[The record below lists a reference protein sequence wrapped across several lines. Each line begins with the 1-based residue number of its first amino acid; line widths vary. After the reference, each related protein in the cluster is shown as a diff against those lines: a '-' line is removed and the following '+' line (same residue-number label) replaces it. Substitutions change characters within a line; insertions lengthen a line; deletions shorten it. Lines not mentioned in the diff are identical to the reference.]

1 MLTTDQAICL
11 RTVTYS
17 ETSQIVT
24 LFGRTY
30 GKISAIA
37 KGSRRAKSSFDGP
50 LEIFSFGD
58 IVYSP
63 GKNESLC
70 TLTEFQQSPVFLPL
84 RRNLF
89 ALNCGLFG
97 AELLDSLTH
106 DYDPSPDLFDSFVQ
120 FLEDIQQTC
129 EQSQGIAFLLIFQL
143 TLLKEVGLAPVFSE
157 CVNCKNRFSRHWRQ
171 AWFSSAANGVVC
183 QDCEQAFVDKSRL
196 PKEAA
201 ECFADL
207 KQVLSVPESTIRK
220 MERSLIDHFTHLL
233 HRPPKTAKYLLQ

>member
-63 GKNESLC
+63 GKSESLC

-89 ALNCGLFG
+89 ALNCGFFS
-97 AELLDSLTH
+97 AEL
-106 DYDPSPDLFDSFVQ
+106 
-120 FLEDIQQTC
+120 
-129 EQSQGIAFLLIFQL
+129 
-143 TLLKEVGLAPVFSE
+143 
-157 CVNCKNRFSRHWRQ
+157 
-171 AWFSSAANGVVC
+171 
-183 QDCEQAFVDKSRL
+183 
-196 PKEAA
+196 
-201 ECFADL
+201 
-207 KQVLSVPESTIRK
+207 
-220 MERSLIDHFTHLL
+220 M
-233 HRPPKTAKYLLQ
+233 